1 EKLLAGYDGILVPG
15 GFGERGIEGKVLAIK
30 YAREKNIPFFGICFG
45 MQMAAIEFARNVC
58 GIKDATSREFV
69 GPKKSARNVVIDLMS
84 EQRDLRDMGG
94 TMRLGAYP
102 CRITKGTRTY
112 ECYGE
117 TMIHERHRH
126 RYEFNNKYKALFE
139 KKGLT
144 MAGICEDRDLVEIIE
159 ITEHPWFVG
168 VQFHPEF
175 KSKPLAPH
183 PLFKRFVTASWE
195 HKKKIMD
202 KVYSTKSKSRK
213 QMARGGQSTM
223 I

>member
-1 EKLLAGYDGILVPG
+1 
-15 GFGERGIEGKVLAIK
+15 
-30 YAREKNIPFFGICFG
+30 
-45 MQMAAIEFARNVC
+45 MAAIEFARNVC

-69 GPKKSARNVVIDLMS
+69 GAKKTARNVVIDMMV
-84 EQRDLRDMGG
+84 EQKNIRDMGG

-102 CRITKGTRTY
+102 CSIMKGTRTFEAY
-112 ECYGE
+112 QQSL
-117 TMIHERHRH
+117 IHERHRH

-144 MAGICEDRDLVEIIE
+144 MSGICEDRDLVEIIE

-175 KSKPLAPH
+175 QSKPLKPH

-195 HKKKIMD
+195 RKKKVMD
-202 KVYSTKSKSRK
+202 KAYSSKSKSRK
-213 QMARGGQSTM
+213 STARAGQSRM
-223 I
+223 V